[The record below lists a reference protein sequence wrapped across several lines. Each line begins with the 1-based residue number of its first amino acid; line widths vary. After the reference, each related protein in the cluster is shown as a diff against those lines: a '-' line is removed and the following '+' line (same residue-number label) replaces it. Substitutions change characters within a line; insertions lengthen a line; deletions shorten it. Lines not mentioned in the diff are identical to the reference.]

1 MTQDLL
7 NLFLLGILLL
17 WILVFTVLAFRPGK
31 DETAR
36 GESQVLDANA
46 AAASIEPQA
55 RKTQPQLAAVQQEA
69 RRYRPH
75 NSGEVEA
82 VTV

>member
-17 WILVFTVLAFRPGK
+17 WILVFAALAFRPGK

-36 GESQVLDANA
+36 EESQVLDTSA
-46 AAASIEPQA
+46 AANIEPQA
-55 RKTQPQLAAVQQEA
+55 RKTQPRLAAVQQEA

-82 VTV
+82 VSV

>member
-36 GESQVLDANA
+36 GEGQVLDAHA
-46 AAASIEPQA
+46 AATIEPQA
-55 RKTQPQLAAVQQEA
+55 RKTQPKLAAVQQEA

-75 NSGEVEA
+75 NTGEVEA